1 MILVL
6 FNEHIDEQA
15 DHDGVCQGEDA
26 GKYGG
31 VFVEFY
37 DTHVVRYNDVIGVV
51 FGFREQI

>member
-15 DHDGVCQGEDA
+15 DHDGECQGEDA

-51 FGFREQI
+51 FGFRAQI